1 MTRSY
6 DGDRQHRMMRESI
19 QQRWMDA
26 YAPSR
31 HIDIVVVLAALAL
44 TGIGLVAIF
53 SAKLHSLNLQGL
65 PTTLYI
71 SRQLIALG
79 VALVAMVVAAAID
92 YRRLASYAVA
102 IYLVAIVLLVAV
114 LTPLGTQVGGSQR
127 WLVLGFFQLQPSEIA
142 KIATLIAIAALL
154 SQARGNPGPGEILLG
169 IALGSVPLLLVFAQP
184 DLGTSIVFAWLL
196 AVLFLVGGVAAR
208 WLFGLVSVSMVGLVY
223 VLQSDVIQ
231 EYQLR
236 RLTAFLDAGNPALAQ
251 GAAFHTRQSL
261 IAIGSGQLSGK
272 GLFQGTQTALAY
284 VPENHTDFIF
294 TVIGEEFG
302 FVGTAAVVGLFGVI
316 VWRALSIATHA
327 KDLMGTLLATGVA
340 GILLLQVFINIGMT
354 IGIMPVTGIPLPFV
368 SFGGTSLIV
377 WFTMV
382 GLLLNVHMRRF

>member
-1 MTRSY
+1 
-6 DGDRQHRMMRESI
+6 
-19 QQRWMDA
+19 
-26 YAPSR
+26 
-31 HIDIVVVLAALAL
+31 
-44 TGIGLVAIF
+44 
-53 SAKLHSLNLQGL
+53 
-65 PTTLYI
+65 
-71 SRQLIALG
+71 
-79 VALVAMVVAAAID
+79 
-92 YRRLASYAVA
+92 
-102 IYLVAIVLLVAV
+102 
-114 LTPLGTQVGGSQR
+114 
-127 WLVLGFFQLQPSEIA
+127 
-142 KIATLIAIAALL
+142 
-154 SQARGNPGPGEILLG
+154 